1 MENIGKYKIL
11 REIGRGGMGVVYKA
25 LDTKDNKQVALKV
38 LPQSMVDKESTVRF
52 NREAAACEKLDHPN
66 ILKVYEHGSTE
77 GNHFIAMEFI
87 DGQSLKVIAKEKGK
101 FPEKDALQIIAQVL
115 SGLGYAHTL
124 GMVHRDV
131 KPQNIMVDK
140 SGRTVIMDF
149 GLVQVAGVTH
159 LTKTGGSMGTSE
171 YMSPEQIDTQE
182 VDSRSDLYSLGATLY
197 EMIAGVAPFTGDNAQ
212 AILMKHKFETAPE
225 IPGIS
230 AEADKIVRKALT
242 KNVAERYQKAED
254 MLADIEKII
263 GPVFVAP
270 TPVNEVGTRQR
281 LVRKDDVS
289 ASTPEKKPLPIAK
302 IIIVLL
308 VIGIGAGGYYVYQNG
323 MLDKVLTERAP
334 SEEALKTSVGVD
346 MERLEKA
353 GEFARQAEMY
363 LEDGD
368 LNRAI
373 GAYQKA
379 LKYRP
384 GHGAYLDRIEEIRGN

>member
-1 MENIGKYKIL
+1 MNNIGKYKIL

-25 LDTKDNKQVALKV
+25 LDIKNDKYVAIKI

-52 NREAAACEKLDHPN
+52 NREAVTCEKLNHPN
-66 ILKVYEHGSTE
+66 ILKVYEHGSIE
-77 GNHFIAMEFI
+77 GSHYIVMELI
-87 DGQSLKVIAKEKGK
+87 EGQSLKVIAKEKGK

-115 SGLGYAHTL
+115 SGLGYAHAQ
-124 GMVHRDV
+124 GMVHRDI
-131 KPQNIMVDK
+131 KPQNIMVDHVK
-140 SGRTVIMDF
+140 RVIIMDF

-159 LTKTGGSMGTSE
+159 LTQTGGSMGTAE
-171 YMSPEQIDTQE
+171 YMSPEQVDTQE
-182 VDSRSDLYSLGATLY
+182 VDSRSDLYSLGVTLY
-197 EMIAGVAPFTGDNAQ
+197 EMIAGQTPFTGNNAQ
-212 AILMKHKFETAPE
+212 AILMKHKFEAAPE
-225 IPGIS
+225 VPGIS
-230 AEADKIVRKALT
+230 VEVDKIVRKALI
-242 KNVAERYQKAED
+242 KNLAERYQKAED

-281 LVRKDDVS
+281 LVRKDDVP
-289 ASTPEKKPLPIAK
+289 ASTPEKPPLPIAK
-302 IIIVLL
+302 IIIAL
-308 VIGIGAGGYYVYQNG
+308 VIIIIAAGGYYAYQNDI
-323 MLDKVLTERAP
+323 LDKVLTERAP
-334 SEEALKTSVGVD
+334 SEEALKTSVEVD

-368 LNRAI
+368 LNKAI